1 MRIRQLLP
9 FIAILALAVSADT
22 AGRRHAAR
30 FPSSTA
36 NFIDAHVDAKL
47 RQAHV
52 DGAPLA
58 GDTEF
63 LRRISID
70 LAGRIPTASEV
81 EAFLADASPDKR
93 ARKIDELLHSE
104 GFADRWTL
112 WFGDLMLN
120 VIDEFGEQYP
130 GRNAWQ
136 TWMRD
141 SFRTGK
147 PYDAMVRELLVSEG
161 DSAKNGAAHYTVRQL
176 QFNGPRQDSY
186 DNLAAHSAEKFLGVP
201 AFCISCHDGRG
212 HLELVNTYLRGK
224 SRNDFWRMAA
234 FFSRVTAREERE
246 TDPRDPKLYI
256 SRFIIS
262 SDGGA
267 EYRLDTNSGNK
278 PPRLPR
284 DGDPAFVT
292 PAFLTT
298 GEEPRPGELYRV
310 AYARMLTADR
320 QFARATVNYLW
331 KEMFGRGLVEP
342 VNGFDLAQL
351 DTQPS
356 HPALLEELT
365 DTFIAKQYSIRELLR
380 TIALSNAYQRAAV
393 YDGKHPDEA
402 LFARRAP
409 RRLMAEVLLD
419 AVATATNVPMSFPAA
434 GLEPVTKAIRL
445 PDPVDTRRR
454 PHSVFMDHF
463 GRGNR
468 IDVVR
473 SSDGS
478 IAQALA
484 LMNDPIVT
492 DRVRAANHSTV
503 EQTLA
508 ATRDPATI
516 VDRLYLATLSRRPT
530 PAEKEAA
537 VAYLRAGELV
547 ERTEDLQYA
556 LINSLEF
563 FFS

>member
-1 MRIRQLLP
+1 MTSIRQLLP
-9 FIAILALAVSADT
+9 FIVIAAIAVSAET
-22 AGRRHAAR
+22 AGRRHAIR

-47 RQAHV
+47 RQANV
-52 DGAPLA
+52 APA
-58 GDTEF
+58 QIARDTEF
-63 LRRISID
+63 LRRVSID

-81 EAFLADASPDKR
+81 EAFLSDARPDKR

-104 GFADRWTL
+104 EFADRWTL

-130 GRNAWQ
+130 GRNAWHA
-136 TWMRD
+136 WMRQ
-141 SFRTGK
+141 SFREGR
-147 PYDAMVRELLVSEG
+147 PYDAMVREVLVSEG

-176 QFNGPRQDSY
+176 QFNGPRQDSF
-186 DNLAAHSAEKFLGVP
+186 DNLAAHSTEKFLGVP
-201 AFCISCHDGRG
+201 LFCISCHDGRG

-246 TDPRDPKLYI
+246 ADPLDPKLSI
-256 SRFIIS
+256 SRFIIG

-278 PPRLPR
+278 PPRS
-284 DGDPAFVT
+284 GDPAIVK

-310 AYARMLTADR
+310 AYARMLTSDR

-331 KEMFGRGLVEP
+331 KEMFGRGLVDP
-342 VNGFDLAQL
+342 VNAFDLAKL

-365 DTFIAKQYSIRELLR
+365 DTFIARQYSVRELLR
-380 TIALSNAYQRAAV
+380 VIALSNAYQRASA
-393 YDGKHPDEA
+393 YNGNHPDEA

-409 RRLMAEVLLD
+409 RRLMAEVVLD

-434 GLEPVTKAIRL
+434 GMQPVTKAIRL

-454 PHSVFMDHF
+454 PHSVFLDHF

-492 DRVRAANHSTV
+492 ERVKATNHSTV
-503 EQTLA
+503 QQTLA
-508 ATRDPATI
+508 ATTKPDEI
-516 VDRLYLATLSRRPT
+516 VDRLYLATLSRYPT
-530 PAEKEAA
+530 PAEKRAA
-537 VAYLRAGELV
+537 VDYLRAGDLSEGA
-547 ERTEDLQYA
+547 EDLQYA